1 MYTTK
6 YKNIKSPMY
15 YNQSTQIITRQK
27 LTSENKDIVK
37 VLKEQ
42 DLGTKFFFRKPGTHF
57 QQGSQSKATA
67 EPNSSAEANNGT
79 NCINKKTKT

>member
-37 VLKEQ
+37 VLKDH
-42 DLGTKFFFRKPGTHF
+42 DLGTKFFF
-57 QQGSQSKATA
+57 
-67 EPNSSAEANNGT
+67 
-79 NCINKKTKT
+79 